1 MQRLLWITQFQLLP
15 LQDRAPSE
23 KPNLLLLVSWSGE
36 KEKKRVKGNM
46 LLLPQLLWVQAYLFK
61 NFL

>member
-46 LLLPQLLWVQAYLFK
+46 LLLPQLL
-61 NFL
+61 